1 MKIDFYYLDR
11 CIHVALNAASDIVE
25 AKKKYDNEEE
35 IVDLNDLDMAP
46 DDIRHQWKAASL
58 EIMCMFEISYAHVDY
73 VMELVEKL
81 IYDVYKLTN
90 TAEKYAKD
98 LTRLYVERG
107 FAKRQMGDNQ
117 GAENDF
123 LSSELKSSE
132 LNSYE
137 PTYTNQ
143 VFVVEKF

>member
-1 MKIDFYYLDR
+1 MKIDLNYLGR
-11 CIHVALNAASDIVE
+11 CIIIASNAASDIVE

-58 EIMCMFEISYAHVDY
+58 EIMCMFEISYTHVDY

-81 IYDVYKLTN
+81 ICDVYKLTN

-98 LTRLYVERG
+98 FSHGSILTIPSEMICI
-107 FAKRQMGDNQ
+107 FEDAKCQLAYKTVVSIAKLKESRTECNVSSSNQ
-117 GAENDF
+117 
-123 LSSELKSSE
+123 
-132 LNSYE
+132 
-137 PTYTNQ
+137 
-143 VFVVEKF
+143 